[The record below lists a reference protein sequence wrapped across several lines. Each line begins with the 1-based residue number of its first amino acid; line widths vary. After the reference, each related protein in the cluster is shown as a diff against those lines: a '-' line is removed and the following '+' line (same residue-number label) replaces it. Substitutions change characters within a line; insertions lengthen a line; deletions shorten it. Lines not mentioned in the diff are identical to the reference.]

1 MRSGEILDDYNIN
14 EENKHIELFSMPYD
28 ITMATEAYRYERFIF
43 GSIYLQRFPSG
54 KLYAGQ
60 TINYMKRMSK
70 YKHNGGSN
78 PHHTA
83 ALKKYG
89 FDSVYTIRCNCPMYL
104 MDAIE
109 TFLIEFYDL
118 TNRNNGYNKNSG
130 GRKYWKH
137 SLETR
142 SKIRQ
147 ARAKQVFTQEMR
159 EHKRL
164 SFLGDKNINFGKTGE
179 KHHSFGK
186 KDPIEVRTKKSTS
199 KKGEKNPMFGNIGIL
214 NKASV
219 PVFAFG
225 NIYGSALI
233 ASEELRSIFKL
244 KNSYIS
250 CWIQRNTHTD
260 DVFKIGREFY
270 QYAQQYDIT
279 NVTKE
284 LYTIWLSFSVSCG

>member
-1 MRSGEILDDYNIN
+1 MRTDIIRDDYNIN
-14 EENKHIELFSMPYD
+14 EENKYTERIHMPYD
-28 ITMATEAYRYERFIF
+28 ITMTMEAYRYERFIF
-43 GSIYLQRFPSG
+43 GIIYLQEFPSG

-70 YKHNGGSN
+70 YKHNTGSN
-78 PHHTA
+78 PHHTS
-83 ALKKYG
+83 ALKQYG
-89 FDSVYTIRCNCPMYL
+89 FDRVHTVHCLCPVYL
-104 MDAIE
+104 MDIVE

-118 TNRNNGYNKNSG
+118 TNRNNGYNKTSG

-142 SKIRQ
+142 AKIRQ
-147 ARAKQVFTQEMR
+147 ARAKQVFTQKMR

-164 SFLGDKNINFGKTGE
+164 SFLGDKNINFGKDMSGE
-179 KHHSFGK
+179 N
-186 KDPIEVRTKKSTS
+186 
-199 KKGEKNPMFGNIGIL
+199 NPMFGKKNPGASKRMAGDNNPMLGKIGIL

-225 NIYGSALI
+225 NIYGSAAI

-250 CWIQRNTHTD
+250 DWIYRNTHTD

-270 QYAQQYDIT
+270 QYVQQHDIT
-279 NVTKE
+279 YVTKE